1 MWIMAAAAAAAF
13 NLVCTGTVT
22 VAGGDR
28 DGARPYRTAYRIDL
42 ASGKYC
48 EGDCRLVRDIA
59 EVQPTR
65 ITLDERGNVAPGSS
79 DYSINVIERDSGAQT
94 ILTASGRRGAMLYV
108 KSTGRCE
115 SQPFTGF
122 PDIPTKF

>member
-13 NLVCTGTVT
+13 NLVCTGTMT

-28 DGARPYRTAYRIDL
+28 DGATPYRTTYRIDL

-48 EGDCRLVRDIA
+48 EGDCPLLRDIA
-59 EVQPTR
+59 EVQPSR
-65 ITLDERGNVAPGSS
+65 ITLDQRGNPAPGAS
-79 DYSINVIERDSGAQT
+79 DYAINVIDRTSGEQT
-94 ILTASGRRGAMLYV
+94 ILTSSGRRGALLYV

-122 PDIPTKF
+122 PAAVTKF